1 VGCDPTRERRRPGDA
16 IGPEYAYAEPVART
30 VRQQADRGGHSVRK
44 VSLLRSD
51 RAECHARRL
60 IQQQPGVEL
69 VLRLRQPQVR
79 LPRPRGDLPVDAS
92 YVVTGLVARE
102 LLGVTAGTEP
112 YAAVL
117 AMQQPVQPPPD
128 GEVER
133 PEALQGADCP
143 IRAGLHRCPHAA
155 TPPISSSSGAT
166 RGRGTTSRI
175 EEMIDRG
182 STPSAIASKDSTR
195 RCAKTSP
202 ARSATSFGST

>member
-1 VGCDPTRERRRPGDA
+1 MGCDPTRERRRPGDA
-16 IGPEYAYAEPVART
+16 IGAEYADAEPVTRP
-30 VRQQADRGGHSVRK
+30 VGQQADHGGHGGGK
-44 VSLLRSD
+44 VSLLRND
-51 RAECHARRL
+51 RAERHARRL
-60 IQQQPGVEL
+60 VQQQPGFEL

-92 YVVTGLVARE
+92 YVMTGLVARE
-102 LLGVTAGTEP
+102 LLGFTAGTEP

-128 GEVER
+128 GEVKT
-133 PEALQGADCP
+133 PEALQRADCP

-155 TPPISSSSGAT
+155 TPAISSSSGAT

-182 STPSAIASKDSTR
+182 STPSATASKDSTR
-195 RCAKTSP
+195 RCAKTSR